1 MAPLAI
7 WIADMLQPPA
17 DNQEQLGRRI
27 GQVARRWRAELDRR
41 LQPYGLTESRWQILL
56 TLKRASEPLRQ
67 KELADALSIQ
77 GPTLV
82 RSLDSLEQEGLV
94 ERRATQGDRRAKTVH
109 LTAKAEPALA
119 QIQTAARGIRAQL
132 FAGIDPDDI
141 HHCLT
146 VFDRLAQ
153 RLDEVAALTPGEEPH
168 V

>member
-1 MAPLAI
+1 MPHHS
-7 WIADMLQPPA
+7 ADV
-17 DNQEQLGRRI
+17 QEQLGRTI

-82 RSLDSLEQEGLV
+82 RSLDSLEREGLV
-94 ERRATQGDRRAKTVH
+94 ERRATADDRRAKTVH
-109 LTAKAEPALA
+109 LTTKSEPALE
-119 QIQTAARGIRAQL
+119 QIQSAARSIRAEL
-132 FAGIDPDDI
+132 FVGIDPQDI
-141 HHCLT
+141 LHCLN

-153 RLDEVAALTPGEEPH
+153 RLDEVAALPLGEHPH
-168 V
+168 D

>member
-1 MAPLAI
+1 MPHHS
-7 WIADMLQPPA
+7 ADV
-17 DNQEQLGRRI
+17 QEQLGRTI

-82 RSLDSLEQEGLV
+82 RSLDSLEREGLV
-94 ERRATQGDRRAKTVH
+94 ERRATADDRRAKTVH
-109 LTAKAEPALA
+109 LTAKSEPALE
-119 QIQTAARGIRAQL
+119 QIQSAARSIRAEL
-132 FAGIDPDDI
+132 FVGIDPQDI
-141 HHCLT
+141 LHCLN

-153 RLDEVAALTPGEEPH
+153 RLDEVAALPLGEHPH
-168 V
+168 D